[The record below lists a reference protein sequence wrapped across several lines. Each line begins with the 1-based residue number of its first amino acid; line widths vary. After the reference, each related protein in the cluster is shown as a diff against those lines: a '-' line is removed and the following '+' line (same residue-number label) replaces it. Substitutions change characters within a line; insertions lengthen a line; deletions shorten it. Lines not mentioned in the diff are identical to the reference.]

1 MNTFVRWLER
11 LARHAIVYPLLR
23 LFLHNPAVGLPLNI
37 TSLHKI
43 LILRYDRIGDIVVT
57 SPIFRLIKKANPQI
71 TLGVLASPS
80 NAELLLHNPYVDR
93 VHVLH
98 SNWIA
103 LARQIVSAH
112 EERYDLVLNFIFNRT
127 TSGGLLANCIAP
139 RGIKIGQGAEKYR
152 FYFNVLLQ
160 LSRGSKHMAEV
171 LGDILTAVFG
181 IPVNKEDLSLEIP
194 IDPEAETLV
203 GEYLIS
209 RGLRSRLKKGKTLNE
224 YVVFNLS
231 ATDAV
236 RRISGEQAQFILSVL
251 ARELSCNTVVIAS
264 PSDEA
269 WRTRVVKNA
278 ESRRCW
284 SFPEAG
290 HARLREIA
298 ALVRGARAVVTPD
311 TAVVHLAS
319 AAKTPVL
326 GLFTPLLA
334 ITEWMPFKVK
344 HGIVLAEE
352 GLPVSSIPTDRLRFE
367 LKKFLKK
374 G

>member
-290 HARLREIA
+290 HARLREI
-298 ALVRGARAVVTPD
+298 GTC
-311 TAVVHLAS
+311 
-319 AAKTPVL
+319 
-326 GLFTPLLA
+326 
-334 ITEWMPFKVK
+334 
-344 HGIVLAEE
+344 E
-352 GLPVSSIPTDRLRFE
+352 GS
-367 LKKFLKK
+367 K
-374 G
+374 GGRHT